1 MFFVPAL
8 ISMSVLW
15 ERAIEFFSFRYAFA
29 IDALIASILVGVVC
43 GLIGTFM
50 VLRGM
55 SLIGDAT
62 GHATLPGVALA
73 FLVIGS
79 KSVGGLLIG
88 ALLSALAATLLIGVI
103 GRGPRTRPDAAI
115 GIVMSVFFGIG
126 IVLLSYI
133 QNSPTGAQS
142 GLDGFLFGN
151 AAGIARSQLYVLI
164 CVSLTLIAL
173 VGVFYRPLK
182 LTIFDDGFARAIGIP
197 TNLIQAGLLGA
208 LSVSVV
214 LSIQAVGVVLVAAM
228 LIIPPST
235 ALFFSKRFGRVL
247 FVSMAVGAVSG
258 ALGAFFSYL
267 AEGVATGPAMVLVAA
282 TFFIVALFIGP
293 RGGLFTTALKKRRQ
307 KAARKHEH
315 EAMLEGYRV

>member
-1 MFFVPAL
+1 MFFVPAM

-29 IDALIASILVGVVC
+29 IDALIASILVGLVC

-79 KSVGGLLIG
+79 KSVGGLLVG

-115 GIVMSVFFGIG
+115 GIVMSVFFGFG

-142 GLDGFLFGN
+142 GLNGFLFGN

-164 CVSLTLIAL
+164 GVSMSLMAL

-182 LTIFDDGFARAIGIP
+182 LTVFDEGFARAIGIP
-197 TNLIQAGLLGA
+197 TNLVEAGLLGA
-208 LSVSVV
+208 LSVGVV

-228 LIIPPST
+228 LIIPPSA
-235 ALFFSKRFGRVL
+235 ALFFSKRFGRVI
-247 FVSMAVGAVSG
+247 FISMGVGAISG
-258 ALGAFFSYL
+258 ALGAFFSFL
-267 AEGVATGPAMVLVAA
+267 VEGIPTGPAMVLVAA
-282 TFFIVALFIGP
+282 SIFVLALFIGP
-293 RGGLFTTALKKRRQ
+293 RGGLLTTALKKREQKTRQ
-307 KAARKHEH
+307 KVEVK
-315 EAMLEGYRV
+315 LEGNRV

>member
-1 MFFVPAL
+1 MFLVTAA
-8 ISMSVLW
+8 ISMGVLW
-15 ERAIEFFSFRYAFA
+15 ERALEFFSFRYAFA
-29 IDALIASILVGVVC
+29 FDALGASILVGAVC

-62 GHATLPGVALA
+62 GHATLPGVCIA
-73 FLVIGS
+73 FLLIGS
-79 KSVGGLLIG
+79 KSMGGLLVG

-142 GLDGFLFGN
+142 GLNGFLFGN
-151 AAGIARSQLYVLI
+151 AAGTSRAQLYVLLG
-164 CVSLTLIAL
+164 VSLAL
-173 VGVFYRPLK
+173 VGLIGIFYRPLT
-182 LTIFDDGFARAIGIP
+182 LTIFDEGFARAIGIP
-197 TNLIQAGLLGA
+197 TGWVQAGLLGA
-208 LSVSVV
+208 LSISVV

-247 FVSMAVGAVSG
+247 MVSIVVGAVSG
-258 ALGAFFSYL
+258 AFGAFFSFL
-267 AEGVATGPAMVLVAA
+267 AEGVATGPAMVLVAS
-282 TFFIVALFIGP
+282 FLFVVALFFGP
-293 RGGLFTTALKKRRQ
+293 RGGLFANAIKNRAKKAHRELSANR
-307 KAARKHEH
+307 
-315 EAMLEGYRV
+315 G